1 MPERIDFPALIAGH
15 TVVIEMINSG
25 DAGLPVLTQ
34 LLRVAQPALGATG
47 MAFVEFGP
55 TGGRVIA
62 ATGAAEWALGRPLA
76 VDDPDTVCLLSGPR
90 VRQVR
95 VQHLN
100 GKLAGELAGSGLRR
114 MVVSRAEI
122 DGHTVGSLHALY
134 PNDDEPG
141 AERQGVVAYLA
152 SCIGHMY
159 GDQSG
164 LPVHGDG
171 PVAAALAD
179 GLAVV
184 DRDGHVH
191 LWNPAA
197 AQVTGRSAE
206 QALSRP
212 LPFPL
217 PPSGQVRDHLLPD
230 GRWLRITSGDLPGPG
245 ALRVVTFRD
254 ITGQQR
260 RDHDRDLFVAVTSHE
275 LRTPVTVIKG
285 YADTLTDHWESLT
298 DVDRRQAARVIGQR
312 ANELARL
319 VDRLL
324 SSAAEAGPGDDPPT
338 PFDLGEALR
347 AAVIDQPAEL
357 RRRLVLRL
365 PSDLP
370 KALGHRPSLATVLTE
385 LATNAGKYSPPD
397 SPIEVT
403 AGVDG
408 QLVAFR
414 VSDRGIG
421 IRPDHVERAFDRF
434 WQGESG
440 DRRGYPGAGLGLYL
454 VRRIV
459 EQQNG
464 WVSLRPRTGG
474 GTVAEVRLPR
484 G

>member
-1 MPERIDFPALIAGH
+1 M
-15 TVVIEMINSG
+15 
-25 DAGLPVLTQ
+25 
-34 LLRVAQPALGATG
+34 
-47 MAFVEFGP
+47 
-55 TGGRVIA
+55 
-62 ATGAAEWALGRPLA
+62 
-76 VDDPDTVCLLSGPR
+76 
-90 VRQVR
+90 
-95 VQHLN
+95 
-100 GKLAGELAGSGLRR
+100 
-114 MVVSRAEI
+114 
-122 DGHTVGSLHALY
+122 
-134 PNDDEPG
+134 
-141 AERQGVVAYLA
+141 
-152 SCIGHMY
+152 
-159 GDQSG
+159 
-164 LPVHGDG
+164 
-171 PVAAALAD
+171 
-179 GLAVV
+179 
-184 DRDGHVH
+184 
-191 LWNPAA
+191 
-197 AQVTGRSAE
+197 
-206 QALSRP
+206 
-212 LPFPL
+212 
-217 PPSGQVRDHLLPD
+217 PD

-245 ALRVVTFRD
+245 TLRVVTFRD
-254 ITGQQR
+254 ITDQQR
-260 RDHDRDLFVAVTSHE
+260 RDHDRELFVAVTSHE

-324 SSAAEAGPGDDPPT
+324 SSAAEVGPGDDPPT

-347 AAVIDQPAEL
+347 SAVVDLPAEL
-357 RRRLVLRL
+357 RRRLVLLL

-385 LATNAGKYSPPD
+385 LTTNAGKYSAPD
-397 SPIEVT
+397 SPIEIT
-403 AGVDG
+403 ASIDG

-421 IRPDHVERAFDRF
+421 IRPEHVERAFDRF